1 MERPIFKYVRTKLL
15 IRKLHCSFAPL
26 TSGVQNCGR
35 MLEQIIQCLVFVV
48 GPRVSPS
55 PDVIHVMNETRPVIV
70 NGNEK

>member
-1 MERPIFKYVRTKLL
+1 MPLTSGVQNCDTIM
-15 IRKLHCSFAPL
+15 PL

-35 MLEQIIQCLVFVV
+35 MLEKMIQYLDFVV
-48 GPRVSPS
+48 GSRVSLS